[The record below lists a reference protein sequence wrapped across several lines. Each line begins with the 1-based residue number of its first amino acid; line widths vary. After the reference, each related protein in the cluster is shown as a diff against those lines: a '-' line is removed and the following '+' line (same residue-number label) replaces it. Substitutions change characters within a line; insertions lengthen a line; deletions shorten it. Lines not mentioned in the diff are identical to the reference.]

1 MTFAW
6 IASLLLVFIAFV
18 VACISAA
25 AMSQSA
31 GGAGK
36 AAGFAAVWT
45 ALLLI
50 IISIIGSFTLNRY
63 KKALS
68 IGLFLGIVFIMTQQM
83 LILFA
88 LFVERSQLSGNTS
101 SITQSQQAMATF
113 AFFLFLVYGAF
124 GSMLAVFR
132 HEIIE
137 LENQPDAGADTTPDD
152 GMRKDDDNDQMT
164 TEPADNAL

>member
-1 MTFAW
+1 
-6 IASLLLVFIAFV
+6 
-18 VACISAA
+18 
-25 AMSQSA
+25 
-31 GGAGK
+31 
-36 AAGFAAVWT
+36 
-45 ALLLI
+45 
-50 IISIIGSFTLNRY
+50 
-63 KKALS
+63 
-68 IGLFLGIVFIMTQQM
+68 MTQQM

-132 HEIIE
+132 HEVIE
-137 LENQPDAGADTTPDD
+137 LDNADAGADATPDD

>member
-63 KKALS
+63 RKALS

-137 LENQPDAGADTTPDD
+137 LDNADAGADATPDD